1 MNLSPESLDGPMEEG
16 RIKRRRNSLEIMSEM
31 LEAAE
36 QGSRKTTIMF
46 KANLSYALLVQ
57 YLSVLK
63 ANEFLETADD
73 GKTFFPTRKGRTFVK
88 EFREIR
94 ELHESYAQ
102 KAVVIRRLLNQ

>member
-1 MNLSPESLDGPMEEG
+1 LNLSPQSLDGPLEEG

-36 QGSRKTTIMF
+36 QGSRKTSIMF
-46 KANLSYALLVQ
+46 KANLSYALLVH

-63 ANEFLETADD
+63 ANEFLETPDD
-73 GKTFFPTRKGRTFVK
+73 KTFFTTRKGQTFVK

-102 KAVVIRRLLNQ
+102 KAVIIRRLLNQ

>member
-36 QGSRKTTIMF
+36 QGSRKTSIMF
-46 KANLSYALLVQ
+46 KANLSYALLVH

-63 ANEFLETADD
+63 ANEFLETPDD
-73 GKTFFPTRKGRTFVK
+73 KTFFTTRKGQRFVK

-102 KAVVIRRLLNQ
+102 KAVIIRRLLNQ